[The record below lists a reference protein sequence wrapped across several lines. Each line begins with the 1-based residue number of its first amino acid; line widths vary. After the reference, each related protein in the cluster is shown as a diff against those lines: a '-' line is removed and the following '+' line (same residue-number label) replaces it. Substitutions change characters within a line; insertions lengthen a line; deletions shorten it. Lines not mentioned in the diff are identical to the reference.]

1 MTAIAQFAPDPLVL
15 RELVSK
21 LSYRPGWTFSLVD
34 GFDRGQGCWGLTLI
48 IFVEAPDS
56 YDHARQVR
64 VQHFMPVP
72 GAAFDLR
79 SWRRWLL
86 DQILLVEQHEAC
98 EYFKIGEERPYAP
111 NHAPGR
117 DPWTIV
123 ETGSVEDATTSYR
136 GTRTCAACGGA
147 A

>member
-1 MTAIAQFAPDPLVL
+1 MPSIIALAPDPLVL
-15 RELVSK
+15 RELVAA

-34 GFDRGQGCWGLTLI
+34 GFDRGQGCSGLTLI
-48 IFVEAPDS
+48 ILVVAPDS
-56 YDHARQVR
+56 YDHARTVR

-72 GAAFDLR
+72 GAAYDLR

-98 EYFKIGEERPYAP
+98 EYFKIGDARPYAP

-123 ETGSVEDATTSYR
+123 ETGSADDATTSYL
-136 GTRTCAACGGA
+136 GARTCVRCGGA